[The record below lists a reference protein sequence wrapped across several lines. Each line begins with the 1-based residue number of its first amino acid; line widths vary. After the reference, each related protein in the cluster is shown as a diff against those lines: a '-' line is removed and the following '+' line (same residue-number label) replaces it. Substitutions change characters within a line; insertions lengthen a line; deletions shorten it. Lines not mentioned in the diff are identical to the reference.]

1 VVGCL
6 PEMVGVSED
15 ALEIGGGT
23 AFVTPVPNLP
33 EFKICNAQGACQK
46 EVTKVGLHVTKRRE
60 CVNTF
65 FTCGVGGPATPLVV
79 VV

>member
-1 VVGCL
+1 
-6 PEMVGVSED
+6 MVGGLPGVGGVSLV

-33 EFKICNAQGACQK
+33 ELKIYNAQDACQNLRHMSK
-46 EVTKVGLHVTKRRE
+46 K

-65 FTCGVGGPATPLVV
+65 FTWGVGGAEAPLVATV
-79 VV
+79 

>member
-1 VVGCL
+1 MEGL
-6 PEMVGVSED
+6 PEMVDVD
-15 ALEIGGGT
+15 VALEIGGGT

-33 EFKICNAQGACQK
+33 EFKIYNAQGACQK
-46 EVTKVGLHVTKRRE
+46 EQHPRPGLKK

-65 FTCGVGGPATPLVV
+65 FTCGVGGAEAPLVV